1 MNTSSITDWLMVV
14 ITFAYVVATV
24 CIMLANSKSAKATRD
39 QVDEMR
45 RQFDEMNRPSVS
57 VELVYEKRSFY
68 MLRFTNHGNRT
79 AEHVA
84 FEFDPAFVDSLP
96 DSFRKY
102 VLDTKGKECVIGVGQ
117 HYDLILSN
125 NKLRGK
131 ADLVPAKG
139 VVTYKCCGREFSDTF
154 SIDLLNYMTFY
165 SVNSEEKDLLKAIK
179 EHNFELKRIRMALE
193 KTDPQ
198 AEDSTAQDDD
208 AC

>member
-1 MNTSSITDWLMVV
+1 MNTPSITDWLMVV
-14 ITFAYVVATV
+14 ITFVYVVATIY
-24 CIMLANSKSAKATRD
+24 IMRANNKSAKATRD

-45 RQFDEMNRPSVS
+45 RQFDEMNRPSIS

-79 AEHVA
+79 AEHVT

-102 VLDTKGKECVIGVGQ
+102 VVDTKGKECVIGVGQ

-125 NKLRGK
+125 NELRGK
-131 ADLVPAKG
+131 KDLVPVKG
-139 VVTYKCCGREFSDTF
+139 VVTYQCCGREFSDTF

-165 SVNSEEKDLLKAIK
+165 SVNSEEEDLLKAIK
-179 EHNFELKRIRMALE
+179 EHNLELKRIRVSLE
-193 KTDPQ
+193 KIGHQ
-198 AEDSTAQDDD
+198 AKDSTDQDDD